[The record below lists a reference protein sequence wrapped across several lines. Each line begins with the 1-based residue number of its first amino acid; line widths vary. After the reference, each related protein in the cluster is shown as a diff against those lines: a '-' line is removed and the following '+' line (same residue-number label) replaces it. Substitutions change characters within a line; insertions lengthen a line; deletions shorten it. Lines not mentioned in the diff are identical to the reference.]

1 MFATADPKQ
10 PFCVANQ
17 IEIFPRDE
25 QVLFKLYQPVVGSM
39 AISLYETLIQ
49 NFDPYEI
56 LSDAKGIYYLQ
67 EQMDCGLKQLFTALH
82 RLEAVGLVQTYLTDS
97 KVSQVLVFKLLRVP
111 AAAEF
116 FATPLL
122 ASYLKEKMGV
132 TAFNHLSHYFSKQ
145 SRLRHKAIKNVRD
158 VSASFFEVF
167 HLPDEEAINP
177 SEEVQKAAR
186 ANQIHDVS
194 RARIN
199 RRDSIDWQFLRQQFA
214 MYQVD
219 PGEVRKNQQQIR
231 SLMQTYGLSEQ
242 EFVDEALPSL
252 HGSNH
257 LNLGR
262 IANLLADNYKDDETR
277 RQIKAKLQVGQEKA
291 GPVLHASNQ
300 QKELLQQAA
309 KQSPAEF
316 LYHLKRKKGG
326 FVSSSEKR
334 VLNSLNGQYGL
345 PPDLINI
352 LSYTCLTYDS
362 VVSASLAY
370 RIANDW
376 LQHGITNSA
385 QALQYLAER
394 RQTGSRRHFAR
405 NSKRVEQGTDW
416 TKKKAKGANEQEMK
430 DLRQFFKNLDN
441 PDKTK

>member
-25 QVLFKLYQPVVGSM
+25 QVLLKLYQPVVGST

-49 NFDPYEI
+49 DFDPYEI

-67 EQMDCGLKQLFTALH
+67 EQMDCGLKQLFAALH
-82 RLEAVGLVQTYLTDS
+82 RLEAVGLVQTYLTNNA
-97 KVSQVLVFKLLRVP
+97 VRQILVFKLLRVP
-111 AAAEF
+111 SSAEF

-132 TAFNHLSHYFSKQ
+132 TAFNSLSRYFSKQ
-145 SRLRHKAIKNVRD
+145 NSLRHKTIKNVRD

-177 SEEVQKAAR
+177 SEEVRKAAR
-186 ANQIHDVS
+186 ANQVHDVS
-194 RARIN
+194 QARIN
-199 RRDSIDWQFLRQQFA
+199 RHDSIDWQFLRQQFA

-219 PGEVRKNQQQIR
+219 PGEVKKNKQQIR
-231 SLMQTYGLSEQ
+231 SLMATYGLSEQ

-252 HGSNH
+252 HGSHH

-262 IANLLADNYKDDETR
+262 IANLLADNYKDDQTR
-277 RQIKAKLQVGQEKA
+277 QQIERKVKHGQENSA
-291 GPVLHASNQ
+291 PIIHASNA
-300 QKELLQQAA
+300 QKKLLQQAV
-309 KQSPAEF
+309 KRSPAEF
-316 LYHLKRKKGG
+316 LYHLKQQKGG

-334 VLNSLNGQYGL
+334 VLNSLSGQYGL
-345 PPDLINI
+345 PEDLINI
-352 LSYTCLTYDS
+352 LSYTCLSYDS

-376 LQHGITNSA
+376 LQHGVTNSA

-394 RQTGSRRHFAR
+394 RQTGNQRRFAR
-405 NSKRVEQGTDW
+405 NNKRVEQGTDW
-416 TKKKAKGANEQEMK
+416 TKKKAKGANEQEMQ
-430 DLRQFFKNLDN
+430 DLRRFFKNLHN
-441 PDKTK
+441 PDETK